1 MKKLMLL
8 IVLMVMSAST
18 YAYGDSSYLTR
29 DEFDSYNRRQEAE
42 RETARQKEE
51 LQKEHNDAVNRM
63 RNHLP
68 SRGI

>member
-1 MKKLMLL
+1 MKKLLL
-8 IVLMVMSAST
+8 VILMVMSASS
-18 YAYGDSSYLTR
+18 YAYGDGRALTR
-29 DEFDSYNRRQEAE
+29 DEFDSYNRRKEAE

-51 LQKEHNDAVNRM
+51 LQREHNDAVDRM